1 MLFACQRRVAVVD
14 RPLGQLDALGQIEHC
29 AGLCLGCLACH
40 RVEVRP
46 ETVRALALVVIGI
59 GAALVFDRFIRLHR
73 RLDGGASACVRTL
86 PETCAGDL
94 ISRTVIGPR
103 IARGASLEICT

>member
-1 MLFACQRRVAVVD
+1 MCVNVLASPAASGCCLPANDVAVVD

-59 GAALVFDRFIRLHR
+59 GAALVFNRFIRLHR
-73 RLDGGASACVRTL
+73 RLDGG
-86 PETCAGDL
+86 DL
-94 ISRTVIGPR
+94 GLCPHV
-103 IARGASLEICT
+103 A